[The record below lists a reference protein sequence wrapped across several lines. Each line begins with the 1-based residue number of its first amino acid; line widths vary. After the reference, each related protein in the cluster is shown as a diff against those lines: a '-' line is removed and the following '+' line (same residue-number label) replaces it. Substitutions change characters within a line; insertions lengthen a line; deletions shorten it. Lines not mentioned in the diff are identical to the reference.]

1 MNPMIPAQPMPFALT
16 PDAYRQLKHAAS
28 LKGLS
33 KPFKGKGELE
43 HLAQV
48 AKNNRGAVMS
58 PDGGCGAAGRTMTSH
73 GVCCG

>member
-33 KPFKGKGELE
+33 KPFKGKGGVGAPGAGVPAEVDRR
-43 HLAQV
+43 HTRTQHYWAQ
-48 AKNNRGAVMS
+48 ALRRGLQ
-58 PDGGCGAAGRTMTSH
+58 CR
-73 GVCCG
+73 